1 MNVRKLI
8 LKVKLNSFPPNNI
21 KLIIGSGRRKYSG
34 WISTDKKNLN
44 IMSGD
49 DWAYYFNKNSVDNI
63 LSEHVFE
70 HFTEKECLKI
80 FNYCH
85 TYLKEGGCLR
95 IAVPDGY
102 NPNID
107 YIEYV
112 KPGGYGCGSDDH
124 KLLYNYETLSNL
136 LNEVGFKAE
145 LIEYWDENGR
155 FNFVKLTDDRGH
167 IHRSKDNDPRNKNG
181 DLNYTSLI
189 IDAIK

>member
-8 LKVKLNSFPPNNI
+8 LKAKLNLFPHNNI
-21 KLIIGSGRRKYSG
+21 KLIIGSGSTRYNG
-34 WISTDKKNLN
+34 WIPTDKKNLN

-49 DWAYYFNKNSVDNI
+49 DWAYYFNKNSIDNI

-70 HFTEKECLKI
+70 HFTKKECLKI

-102 NPNID
+102 NPNKD

-124 KLLYNYETLSNL
+124 KLLYDYNTLGSL
-136 LNEVGFKAE
+136 LKEAGFKVE
-145 LIEYWDENGR
+145 LIEYWDENGK
-155 FNFVKLTDDRGH
+155 FNFVTLNNDRGY
-167 IHRSKDNDPRNKNG
+167 IRRSKDNDHRNQNG
-181 DLNYTSLI
+181 NLDYTSLI
-189 IDAIK
+189 IDAVK